1 MLYDEQNRILFSGGL
16 FGGITFTLSLFATP
30 QHWEGIR
37 MWHQMYIPSPKPLQ
51 NANKLV
57 RDLQPAPKMIAPQHG
72 AILKGDMIPMVLE
85 KLSTLAVGTDL
96 PQATDIDKVMYIEA
110 INEVL
115 TTIAEKA
122 GKDVIDN
129 LLRRL
134 DEDLSFPRLFTVKQ
148 GQLIDIK
155 NDILGDVMGAFKM
168 LLYALIQDQPQDIQ
182 EIIRNAILQSNWNLP
197 LFMQTFVSRKRS

>member
-1 MLYDEQNRILFSGGL
+1 
-16 FGGITFTLSLFATP
+16 
-30 QHWEGIR
+30 
-37 MWHQMYIPSPKPLQ
+37 
-51 NANKLV
+51 
-57 RDLQPAPKMIAPQHG
+57 MIAPQYG
-72 AILKGDMIPMVLE
+72 AILKGDMIPMVLD
-85 KLSTLAVGTDL
+85 KLSAVPVGADI

-115 TTIAEKA
+115 TTISEKA
-122 GKDVIDN
+122 GKDVIDK

-155 NDILGDVMGAFKM
+155 NDILGDVMGSFKM

-197 LFMQTFVSRKRS
+197 MFMQTFVSRKRS